1 LAQVACRTSLK
12 VHCAVLHSY
21 PTKMASQWF
30 SCKGACTG
38 SDKVSDTVKVDV
50 SKLASDKENVQ
61 PVQIQNKTDEARKA
75 RENEKKAQEELIRQQ
90 QKEAAQRLQA
100 EEEAKRRRQEEDAE
114 RQRAEQAAAEAAAE
128 REAFAAAAAEAA
140 ERAEEQLRLE
150 AAQEQERRER
160 EAAIVEA
167 QKQERERA
175 AEKVNIWCKANG
187 FSDMNSKKKSFMSGS
202 KFPLHEA
209 VAKNNELMVH
219 LMVYLGADRSLKNSK
234 GQTAEDL
241 ATKMNKNGSMDDIL
255 SQLS

>member
-1 LAQVACRTSLK
+1 
-12 VHCAVLHSY
+12 
-21 PTKMASQWF
+21 MASQWF

-61 PVQIQNKTDEARKA
+61 PVQIQNKTDEAMKA
-75 RENEKKAQEELIRQQ
+75 RENAKKAQEELIRQQ
-90 QKEAAQRLQA
+90 QEAAQRLQA
-100 EEEAKRRRQEEDAE
+100 EEEAKRRRQSEEAE
-114 RQRAEQAAAEAAAE
+114 RQRAEQAAAERAAAE
-128 REAFAAAAAEAA
+128 REALAAAAAEAA

-150 AAQEQERRER
+150 VAQEQERRER

-167 QKQERERA
+167 QKQERELA

-187 FSDMNSKKKSFMSGS
+187 FGDMNSKKKSFMSGS

-209 VAKNNELMVH
+209 VAKNNELIVH

>member
-1 LAQVACRTSLK
+1 
-12 VHCAVLHSY
+12 
-21 PTKMASQWF
+21 
-30 SCKGACTG
+30 
-38 SDKVSDTVKVDV
+38 VKVDV

-75 RENEKKAQEELIRQQ
+75 RENGKKAQEELIRQQ

-100 EEEAKRRRQEEDAE
+100 EEEAKRRRQEEEAE

-140 ERAEEQLRLE
+140 ERAEALRLGY
-150 AAQEQERRER
+150 AQERECLER
-160 EAAIVEA
+160 EAAIVRE
-167 QKQERERA
+167 QKQKRELATEEVR
-175 AEKVNIWCKANG
+175 IWCKANG